1 MRSDSAKMVSN
12 ASSCKYAQKRHLL
25 FLSPKKVAINSISG
39 IITTNLGRTATH
51 TEVIGRVKTDT
62 SLQNMP
68 FSLAGEGH
76 FFLLVFLLEFITIF

>member
-1 MRSDSAKMVSN
+1 MLDVSWKTIGPV
-12 ASSCKYAQKRHLL
+12 SGLKKQQKRHLL
-25 FLSPKKVAINSISG
+25 FFCPEKVAIISVSG